1 MILPSSLLK
10 WPQLLRPL
18 CATAKWWCSLPALA
32 SQVAQDLFLLDSFI
46 PLVGSNLSPSFNLVG
61 TRSYGVV
68 KQERKEIRKFEWC
81 MRFKHLVFN
90 IFCLM
95 CDCWQVNHFFL
106 HFLTFNCDIFYK
118 PLVLIVLIL
127 RTVHPVLFR
136 FQCSLSRNVPT

>member
-1 MILPSSLLK
+1 M
-10 WPQLLRPL
+10 
-18 CATAKWWCSLPALA
+18 
-32 SQVAQDLFLLDSFI
+32 AQDLFLLDSFI

-90 IFCLM
+90 IF
-95 CDCWQVNHFFL
+95 
-106 HFLTFNCDIFYK
+106 NCYIFYK

-136 FQCSLSRNVPT
+136 F